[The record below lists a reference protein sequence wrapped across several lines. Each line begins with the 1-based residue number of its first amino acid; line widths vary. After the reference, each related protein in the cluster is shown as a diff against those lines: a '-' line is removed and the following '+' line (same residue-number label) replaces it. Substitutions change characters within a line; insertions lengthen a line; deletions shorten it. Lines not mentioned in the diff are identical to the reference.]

1 MCLVVE
7 VTNSQTAEGWDSL
20 IPFNGLYVVA
30 NKSTVNERVEIIG
43 SFHCQLDN
51 LGSFESGEMTQQ
63 LEAHPVLEGTS
74 SSQPPCGAA

>member
-20 IPFNGLYVVA
+20 RPFNGLYVVA
-30 NKSTVNERVEIIG
+30 NKSTVEIIG
-43 SFHCQLDN
+43 SFNCQLDN

-63 LEAHPVLEGTS
+63 LEAHPVLVGHK
-74 SSQPPCGAA
+74 